1 MDINDERYLEQIR
14 KKLYSRN
21 IISIEEYDAI
31 LNFFRKHKEERDIQL
46 LFHNDIP
53 IEIKQ
58 HYLEICWEMIQCD
71 PLLIEKMPY
80 GVIYDNNGII
90 NIVRRHPE
98 TIKYLP
104 KRMIGLGY
112 PKEIYQIVIEK
123 SDMQPN
129 LITAIPEKYLRIF
142 IKCVKEKVTNNN
154 NIYYYLPPNIKNL
167 IPKPKEYKCYHLTK
181 KSNLL
186 GIMRQGLQPQIGTR
200 SGWMEEKENRVYY
213 SIGEEAFIHMSS
225 AFDEKTRYME
235 DLGIDESI
243 YLVFREENIG
253 KNNEDDMKDSY
264 TVEPIQSGVLK
275 VCIIENIH
283 TRRDSF

>member
-98 TIKYLP
+98 TIKYADKL
-104 KRMIGLGY
+104 MDNDTVDELA
-112 PKEIYQIVIEK
+112 E
-123 SDMQPN
+123 
-129 LITAIPEKYLRIF
+129 LIAF
-142 IKCVKEKVTNNN
+142 DIK
-154 NIYYYLPPNIKNL
+154 KNL
-167 IPKPKEYKCYHLTK
+167 
-181 KSNLL
+181 
-186 GIMRQGLQPQIGTR
+186 G
-200 SGWMEEKENRVYY
+200 
-213 SIGEEAFIHMSS
+213 HMSLV
-225 AFDEKTRYME
+225 KT
-235 DLGIDESI
+235 
-243 YLVFREENIG
+243 F
-253 KNNEDDMKDSY
+253 KNMIK
-264 TVEPIQSGVLK
+264 IQTNL
-275 VCIIENIH
+275 H
-283 TRRDSF
+283 